1 MPKTA
6 QKYASKVTERFTDTD
21 LLVKLRVGKE
31 SEVFHRDLHYNG
43 PIHFGIDSRRDAEFE
58 VEGFGI
64 YSSQGVLERI
74 APHRAAYYLIALHL
88 SGEML
93 KIRGLE
99 RFRLVKNC
107 LNFTAPGE
115 INEYRTS
122 SPDAEFIY
130 VGFSEEF
137 ITAAVRYQQ
146 PLTHFPFF
154 EYNNTQVFSL
164 SDRDKDY
171 IQSLFLAID
180 AEYHSHAWQRTT
192 MIQLLLYQMLIY
204 AKRCYDKTDHVV
216 SAARQAEI
224 SLIRRFKAAID
235 TSYSRLV
242 SVTELAEQL
251 YVSPKYLSEVVKRE
265 LGCTPSE
272 FIQHRVIL
280 YAKYLLCN
288 TDMTVGEIAAALN
301 FEDQSYFTRFFRKH
315 VQQTPTEY
323 RIAVTSGE
331 FF

>member
-6 QKYASKVTERFTDTD
+6 QKPASKVAQSFTDND
-21 LLVKLRVGKE
+21 LLVKVSIGKK
-31 SEVFHRDLHYNG
+31 SEVFHRDLTYDG
-43 PIHFGIDSRRDAEFE
+43 PIRFGIDHRRDTEFE
-58 VEGFGI
+58 IEGFGI
-64 YSSQGVLERI
+64 YSSQGAIERI
-74 APHRAAYYLIALHL
+74 TPHRAAYYLIALHL

-93 KIRGLE
+93 KMRGLE

-115 INEYRTS
+115 INEYRKST
-122 SPDAEFIY
+122 PDAEFMY
-130 VGFSEEF
+130 LGFSEEF

-154 EYNNTQVFSL
+154 EYNNTQVL
-164 SDRDKDY
+164 SISDHDKDR

-180 AEYHSHAWQRTT
+180 AEYHSHAWGRTT
-192 MIQLLLYQMLIY
+192 MIQLLLYQILIL
-204 AKRCYDKTDHVV
+204 AKRCYDAIEYSVPTTL
-216 SAARQAEI
+216 QAEI
-224 SLIRRFKAAID
+224 RLIRRFKSAID
-235 TSYSRLV
+235 ANHSRLM
-242 SVTELAEQL
+242 SVAELAEQL

-272 FIQHRVIL
+272 FIQSRVIL
-280 YAKYLLCN
+280 YAKYLLCC
-288 TDMTVGEIAAALN
+288 TDMTVGEIASALN

-323 RIAVTSGE
+323 RITATSGE
-331 FF
+331 SF

>member
-1 MPKTA
+1 MPKIA
-6 QKYASKVTERFTDTD
+6 QKSASKVAQNLSDTE
-21 LLVKLRVGKE
+21 LLMKMRVGKE
-31 SEVFHRDLHYNG
+31 SEMFHRDLSYDG
-43 PIHFGIDSRRDAEFE
+43 LIHFGIDHRRDAEFE
-58 VEGFGI
+58 IEGFGI
-64 YSSQGVLERI
+64 YGSEGILGRI
-74 APHRAAYYLIALHL
+74 LPHRAAYYLIALHL

-93 KIRGLE
+93 KMRGLE
-99 RFRLVKNC
+99 QFRLVKNC

-115 INEYRTS
+115 INEYRKS

-130 VGFSEEF
+130 LGFSEEF

-154 EYNNTQVFSL
+154 EYNNTQVFSI
-164 SDRDKDY
+164 SDHDKDT
-171 IQSLFLAID
+171 ILSLFLAID

-192 MIQLLLYQMLIY
+192 MIQILLYQMLIH
-204 AKRCYDKTDHVV
+204 AKRCYDTIDHTA
-216 SAARQAEI
+216 SAVLHSEI

-235 TSYSRLV
+235 GSYSRLI

-280 YAKYLLCN
+280 YAKYLLCS

-323 RIAVTSGE
+323 RITATSGE